1 MQRTRNASTRRLT
14 AKQERFVAAYD
25 GNATA
30 AALAAGYK
38 STYANRIGVQL
49 LNNPVIAAAI
59 QAREDERN
67 TQSIATREER
77 QMFFTEVMR
86 DSERSTRDRL
96 RACELLGKSEGDFL
110 DRHELTGKDGSALI
124 PEPVI
129 IETHFVDAI
138 LNDDGSPINPDAEPE
153 RYAAAWLVK
162 FFTDQD
168 KRDQL
173 AQFCEKYAE
182 DHNEAG
188 RGIKLCEIVK
198 GFIETQGP

>member
-1 MQRTRNASTRRLT
+1 MPRSTDRRLT

-38 STYANRIGVQL
+38 PTYANRIGQQL
-49 LNNPVIAAAI
+49 LDNPLIAAAI
-59 QAREDERN
+59 QAREAERN
-67 TQSIATREER
+67 AQRIATREER

-86 DSERSTRDRL
+86 DGERSTRDRL

-110 DRHELTGKDGSALI
+110 ERHELTGKDGSALI

-129 IETHFVDAI
+129 FETHFVDAI

-153 RYAAAWLVK
+153 RYAAAWLIK
-162 FFTDQD
+162 FFTDQG
-168 KRDQL
+168 KRDRL
-173 AQFCEKYAE
+173 AQFCEEYAE
-182 DHNEAG
+182 GHNEGG

-198 GFIETQGP
+198 GFIEM